1 MTRTRSIGWA
11 VFAAFGLLS
20 LSGCSDS
27 SSGPKGTTS
36 LSVMLKDAP
45 ANLASAVV
53 TVAEVD
59 LVGSDGIHVLTSTP
73 ATVDLLRLKDT
84 ATTLVKDAVV
94 ATGTYSELR
103 FKITGGYVEVDN
115 GDGTTSIYASS
126 PGYAGLPQGA
136 TVAGK
141 LQMPSFAQSG
151 LKVTL
156 TSDALVL
163 SSPQKVLVVDFDVSQ
178 SFGHVAGQSGM
189 WVMHPVVTGGDIQSS
204 GGAEVSVQ
212 LAQGVTLPVVN
223 NLQVTL
229 GDFSAVLTN
238 TADASTISVPLTES
252 STPGVFVAN
261 FGFLSAGSYSLDLQL
276 PTGVSSVTTT
286 PALPQA
292 VTVTA
297 GGSVSIALT
306 VTAAS

>member
-1 MTRTRSIGWA
+1 MIRTRSIGWA
-11 VFAAFGLLS
+11 ALAAFGLLS

-59 LVGSDGIHVLTSTP
+59 LVGSDGVHVLTSTP
-73 ATVDLLRLKDT
+73 ATVDLLRLADT
-84 ATTLVKDAVV
+84 AATLVKDAVV
-94 ATGTYSELR
+94 PAGTYSELR

-126 PGYAGLPQGA
+126 PDYAGLPQGA
-136 TVAGK
+136 TVVGK
-141 LQMPSFAQSG
+141 LQMPSFAHSG

-163 SSPQKVLVVDFDVSQ
+163 NNPQKVLLVDFDVSQ

-204 GGAEVSVQ
+204 GGVEVSVQ
-212 LAQGVTLPVVN
+212 LAQGVSLPVVN
-223 NLQVTL
+223 NQQVTL
-229 GDFSAVLTN
+229 DQFSAVLTN
-238 TADASTISVPLTES
+238 TADASTVSVPLTES
-252 STPGVFVAN
+252 TTPGVFVVN
-261 FGFLSAGSYSLDLQL
+261 FGFLSAGDYSLDLQL
-276 PTGVSSVTTT
+276 PAGVTSVTTT
-286 PALPQA
+286 PTLPQA

-297 GGSVSIALT
+297 GGSVSIALS